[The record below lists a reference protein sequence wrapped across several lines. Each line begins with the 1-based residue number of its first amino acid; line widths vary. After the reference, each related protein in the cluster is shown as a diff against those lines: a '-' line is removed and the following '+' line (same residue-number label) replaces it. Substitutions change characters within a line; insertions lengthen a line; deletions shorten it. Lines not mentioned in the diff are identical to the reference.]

1 MVSQAPISN
10 SGVELWCR
18 TLVSNLGVSDA
29 AKRGQME
36 PTEIIDV
43 DSETVACD
51 GGEAALGH
59 PRVFLNMKGQG
70 QIDCPYCGIRFVLK
84 AGAAGAADATA
95 GAGH

>member
-1 MVSQAPISN
+1 MVSQAPMSN
-10 SGVELWCR
+10 SGVDPLLWC
-18 TLVSNLGVSDA
+18 DA

-51 GGEAALGH
+51 GGEGALGH

-70 QIDCPYCGIRFVLK
+70 QIDCPYCGRRFVLK
-84 AGAAGAADATA
+84 AGAADATP

>member
-1 MVSQAPISN
+1 M
-10 SGVELWCR
+10 WC
-18 TLVSNLGVSDA
+18 DA

-51 GGEAALGH
+51 GGKGALGH

-70 QIDCPYCGIRFVLK
+70 RIDCPYCGRRFVLK
-84 AGAAGAADATA
+84 AAAADATA